1 METNKHKLHLKNSII
16 KGILNFLPQTH
27 LRKIRQIKNKKIFN
41 YYIKRRKKV
50 RIYKHR
56 YYINITIIGKLITD
70 KKLYKSWN
78 EDFDVPE
85 FDEDM
90 LIDELTYKMENGKI
104 EDGGYVIDFHS
115 SSVFPEE
122 WIQAVVLLRCNN
134 TTLYDRLKER
144 G

>member
-1 METNKHKLHLKNSII
+1 
-16 KGILNFLPQTH
+16 
-27 LRKIRQIKNKKIFN
+27 
-41 YYIKRRKKV
+41 
-50 RIYKHR
+50 
-56 YYINITIIGKLITD
+56 
-70 KKLYKSWN
+70 
-78 EDFDVPE
+78 
-85 FDEDM
+85 M